1 MQIRHAIE
9 QDIPALCQ
17 LMTVTWQSTYRG
29 IFPDSFLDNMVAEK
43 WAVGLQKA
51 IQAEHYYVAEE
62 DSRLIGMLSWG
73 KAREPQFGQCEIYV
87 INVLPD
93 FQGKGVGQTLLQF
106 ALTHLQNSMPIYLKV
121 VTQNEKARRFYE
133 KQGLICTQQRTER
146 TIADFSVEEVVY
158 QYL

>member
-17 LMTVTWQSTYRG
+17 LMTITWQSTYRG

-62 DSRLIGMLSWG
+62 DSQLIGML
-73 KAREPQFGQCEIYV
+73 
-87 INVLPD
+87 
-93 FQGKGVGQTLLQF
+93 
-106 ALTHLQNSMPIYLKV
+106 
-121 VTQNEKARRFYE
+121 
-133 KQGLICTQQRTER
+133 
-146 TIADFSVEEVVY
+146 
-158 QYL
+158 